1 MKRNTGDI
9 LAYCG
14 KQLVENKKKRQI
26 REKYSINENAYQIN
40 EGQKTVACGVAS
52 IICGGIG
59 IFFWLMGIVG
69 LILGI
74 VAVKNP
80 NMRKGTAIIGIILSA
95 FALVWPVLAYLMILL
110 VN

>member
-9 LAYCG
+9 LANCG

-80 NMRKGTAIIGIILSA
+80 NERKGTAITGTILSV
-95 FALVWPVLAYLMILL
+95 FALVWPLMAYICMVMLS
-110 VN
+110 

>member
-1 MKRNTGDI
+1 MKRDTGDI
-9 LAYCG
+9 LANCG

-26 REKYSINENAYQIN
+26 QEKYSINDNVYQIN

-80 NMRKGTAIIGIILSA
+80 NERKGTAIVGVVIST
-95 FALVWPVLAYLMILL
+95 FAPAWPILAYICMVLL
-110 VN
+110 S